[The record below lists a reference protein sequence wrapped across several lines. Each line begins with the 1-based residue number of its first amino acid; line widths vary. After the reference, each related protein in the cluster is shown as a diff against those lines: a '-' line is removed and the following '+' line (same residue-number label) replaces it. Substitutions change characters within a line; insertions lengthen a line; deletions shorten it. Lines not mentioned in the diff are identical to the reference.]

1 MSIFL
6 ILLAAGESKR
16 LKSSVPKPYIT
27 VNKKKLLEHALNSF
41 RNFRAI
47 KKTVIVYNK
56 KHKKHLNKLNL
67 KNILKITGGKTRQE
81 STFGALNK
89 IKKMN
94 CKKVLIHDAAR
105 PFPSKKIIN
114 EIIKKLRTNHAVVPI
129 IKVIDA
135 TKRVKKKII
144 FKNIKRNSLRFSQTP
159 QGFTFKKIYEKHKK
173 NINTLFDD
181 DSALFT
187 DDGEKVVSINGSK
200 TNLKITD
207 KEDLDIFKSLTK
219 GKNYSGIGFDV
230 HRLVI
235 GKKLYLG
242 GIKIPFV
249 LGLKGH
255 SDADPVLHAL
265 IDSLLGACRLG
276 DIGKL
281 FSDKN
286 NKYKNIRSTF
296 LLRKIIEL
304 IKSKNF
310 SINNIDINIIAQKPK
325 VKKYSKKMIQKI
337 SSLCEINPNEIN
349 NNIDV
354 VIDAKVPGANLIY
367 PIPKK
372 VTNNKFILLIIFGY
386 RGYNLRCYRISFSN

>member
-1 MSIFL
+1 MNIFL

-16 LKSSVPKPYIT
+16 LKFTVPKPYIT
-27 VNKKKLLEHALNSF
+27 VNNKKLLEHALNSF
-41 RNFRAI
+41 RDFRAI

-67 KNILKITGGKTRQE
+67 KNTLKIAGGKTRQE
-81 STFGALNK
+81 STFRALKK

-94 CKKVLIHDAAR
+94 CKKILIHDAAR
-105 PFPSKKIIN
+105 PFPSKKIID
-114 EIIKKLRTNHAVVPI
+114 EIIKKLKTNHAVVPI
-129 IKVIDA
+129 IKVNDA
-135 TKRVKKKII
+135 TKRVENKII
-144 FKNIKRNSLRFSQTP
+144 FKNIKRNSLRLSQTP

-173 NINTLFDD
+173 NMNTSIDD

-207 KEDLDIFKSLTK
+207 KEDLDIFKSLIK
-219 GKNYSGIGFDV
+219 GKSYSGIGFDV
-230 HRLVI
+230 HRLVK
-235 GKKLYLG
+235 GRKLYLG

-281 FSDKN
+281 FSNKN
-286 NKYKNIRSTF
+286 KKYKNIRSTI
-296 LLRKIIEL
+296 LLGKVVEL

-325 VKKYSKKMIQKI
+325 IKKYSKKMIQTI
-337 SSLCEINPNEIN
+337 SRLCEINPNEIN
-349 NNIDV
+349 IKGKTTEKLGLIGKV
-354 VIDAKVPGANLIY
+354 KAIASEVITS
-367 PIPKK
+367 
-372 VTNNKFILLIIFGY
+372 VTKY
-386 RGYNLRCYRISFSN
+386 D